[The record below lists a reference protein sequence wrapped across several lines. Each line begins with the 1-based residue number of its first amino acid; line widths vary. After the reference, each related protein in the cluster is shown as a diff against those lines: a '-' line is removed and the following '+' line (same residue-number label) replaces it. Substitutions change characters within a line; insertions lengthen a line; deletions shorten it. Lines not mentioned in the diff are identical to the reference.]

1 MCIQAQSLTCAQ
13 LFVTLWTV
21 TLQALLS
28 MGFSRQENWS
38 ELPFPCP
45 GIFPSQGLNPRLPH
59 WQAVFFFLPLG
70 SLGKLKKALKVPQK
84 IKPGPSHLQGY
95 HNLGKGDRGPE
106 LVSAWGEEKKE
117 IN

>member
-1 MCIQAQSLTCAQ
+1 MCVHAQSLTWAQ

-59 WQAVFFFLPLG
+59 WQVDFFFFT
-70 SLGKLKKALKVPQK
+70 SRVTWEAQKSLKVPQK
-84 IKPGPSHLQGY
+84 LKPGPSHLQGY

-106 LVSAWGEEKKE
+106 LVSG
-117 IN
+117 

>member
-1 MCIQAQSLTCAQ
+1 MTP
-13 LFVTLWTV
+13 WTV
-21 TLQALLS
+21 ACQAPLS
-28 MGFSRQENWS
+28 IGFLRQKYWS
-38 ELPFPCP
+38 GLPFPSS